1 MKGQVAAGALHLL
14 GIMSSKRHIF
24 IVPERQDDVNAS
36 TELNGITDRSL
47 LIVEDDK
54 PFLDRLSRA
63 MEGRGFEVTSC
74 DSVSEGLAHIGRTA
88 PAFAVVDL
96 RLGDGNGLDV
106 VSALKSRR
114 PDARAIVLTGYGNI
128 ATAVTAVKM
137 GAVDYLA
144 KPADADDV
152 VAALLASGNAKSE
165 PPSNPM
171 SADRVRWEHI
181 QRIYEM
187 CERNVSETARRLNM
201 HRRTL
206 QRILAKRAPR

>member
-1 MKGQVAAGALHLL
+1 MTDASAAPAG
-14 GIMSSKRHIF
+14 GEK
-24 IVPERQDDVNAS
+24 
-36 TELNGITDRSL
+36 TL

-54 PFLDRLSRA
+54 LFLQRLARA
-63 MEGRGFEVTSC
+63 MEGRGFAVTTAETVA
-74 DSVSEGLAHIGRTA
+74 DGLTKVDQIG
-88 PAFAVVDL
+88 PAYAVVDM

-106 VSALKSRR
+106 ISALKRRR
-114 PDARAIVLTGYGNI
+114 PDARGIILTGYGNI
-128 ATAVTAVKM
+128 ATAVNAVKL

-152 VAALLASGNAKSE
+152 VNALLAVDSKAIQ
-165 PPSNPM
+165 PPANPM

-181 QRIYEM
+181 QRIYEL
-187 CERNVSETARRLNM
+187 CNRNVSETARRLNM

>member
-1 MKGQVAAGALHLL
+1 MDVRNP
-14 GIMSSKRHIF
+14 GIPIL
-24 IVPERQDDVNAS
+24 NAI
-36 TELNGITDRSL
+36 TELNDHTDRSL

-54 PFLDRLSRA
+54 PFLERLSRA
-63 MEGRGFEVTSC
+63 METRGFAVTSC
-74 DSVSEGLAHIGRTA
+74 DSVSDGLAEIDRAA

-106 VSALKSRR
+106 VSALKRKR

-128 ATAVTAVKM
+128 ATAVSAVKL

-152 VAALLASGNAKSE
+152 TDALLAPTDSKA
-165 PPSNPM
+165 PPPDNPM

-181 QRIYEM
+181 QRVYEL
-187 CERNVSETARRLNM
+187 CNRNVSETARRLNM

-206 QRILAKRAPR
+206 QRILAKRAPK